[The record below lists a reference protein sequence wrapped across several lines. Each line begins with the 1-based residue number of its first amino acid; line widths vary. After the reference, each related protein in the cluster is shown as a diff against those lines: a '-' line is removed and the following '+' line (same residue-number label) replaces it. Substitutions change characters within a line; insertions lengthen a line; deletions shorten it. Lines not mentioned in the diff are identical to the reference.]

1 MNTTHHDNLISR
13 FVQQLT
19 TFPGILAT
27 LGMVVLVTLGA
38 IGSHLQPGGPAQS
51 VRPVKHPALVYRE
64 QVKETFDVQDPII
77 IAVMNEGRQG
87 VFTPH
92 TLALVRWLTDQ
103 LAELGHDAHPH
114 VLDPDHIVSLA
125 TVNGLIHP
133 VDAVAVQSVVDQP
146 PHAQAQAER
155 LRATV
160 MAVPHYQRSL
170 VSPDGSATLIVTE
183 LWEPAQAAAVSDAL
197 VALLHAAPV
206 REETLQL
213 TVPGEPLVT
222 IKPDPLRYVVT
233 RQDPATGNSG
243 VRASGHPHQP
253 PF

>member
-1 MNTTHHDNLISR
+1 MNATHHNNVIGR

-19 TFPGILAT
+19 TYPGVLVA
-27 LGMVVLVTLGA
+27 LGLLGLVTLGA
-38 IGSHLQPGGPAQS
+38 IGSHLQPGGPAKS
-51 VRPVKHPALVYRE
+51 FRLVKHPALVYRE
-64 QVKETFDVQDPII
+64 QVKEAFDVQDPII

-103 LAELGHDAHPH
+103 LAKLGHDAHPH
-114 VLDPDHIVSLA
+114 VLDPDHIISLA
-125 TVNGLIHP
+125 NVNGLINT
-133 VDAVAVQSVVDQP
+133 VDGVAVESFVDQA

-155 LRATV
+155 LRSTV

-170 VSPDGSATLIVTE
+170 VAPDGSATLIVTE
-183 LWEPAQAAAVSDAL
+183 LLEPAQAAAVYDAL

-222 IKPDPLRYVVT
+222 IKPDPLRHAVT
-233 RQDPATGNSG
+233 HQAPATGNSG
-243 VRASGHPHQP
+243 VIASGHPHKP

>member
-1 MNTTHHDNLISR
+1 MNATHPNNLIGR

-19 TFPGILAT
+19 TYPGVLAA
-27 LGMVVLVTLGA
+27 LGLLVLVTLGA
-38 IGSHLQPGGPAQS
+38 MESHLQLGGPAKS
-51 VRPVKHPALVYRE
+51 FRPVKHPALVYRE
-64 QVKETFDVQDPII
+64 QVKEAFDVQDPII

-125 TVNGLIHP
+125 TVNGLITT
-133 VDAVAVQSVVDQP
+133 VDGVAVELFVDQP
-146 PHAQAQAER
+146 PHTPAQAER
-155 LRATV
+155 LRASV

-170 VSPDGSATLIVTE
+170 VAPDGSATLIITE
-183 LWEPAQAAAVSDAL
+183 LLEPAQAAAVSDAL

-222 IKPDPLRYVVT
+222 IKAHPLRHVVT
-233 RQDPATGNSG
+233 RQAPATGKSG
-243 VRASGHPHQP
+243 VMASGHPHKP

>member
-1 MNTTHHDNLISR
+1 MNAAHHNHLISR
-13 FVQQLT
+13 FVQQFT
-19 TFPGILAT
+19 TYPRVLAA
-27 LGMVVLVTLGA
+27 LGLLVLVTLGA
-38 IGSHLQPGGPAQS
+38 MGSHLQPWGPAKS

-64 QVKETFDVQDPII
+64 QVKETFDVRDPII

-125 TVNGLIHP
+125 TVNGLINN
-133 VDAVAVQSVVDQP
+133 VDGVAVESFLDP
-146 PHAQAQAER
+146 SSHAQSQAER

-170 VSPDGSATLIVTE
+170 VAPDGSATLIVTE
-183 LWEPAQAAAVSDAL
+183 LLEPAQAAAVSDAL

-206 REETLQL
+206 REETLQF
-213 TVPGEPLVT
+213 TVHGEPLMT

-233 RQDPATGNSG
+233 RQAPATGNSG
-243 VRASGHPHQP
+243 VMASRHPQKP
-253 PF
+253 LF

>member
-1 MNTTHHDNLISR
+1 MNTTHPNNLIRR
-13 FVQQLT
+13 FVQQFT
-19 TFPGILAT
+19 TYPGVLAA
-27 LGMVVLVTLGA
+27 LGLLGLVTLGA
-38 IGSHLQPGGPAQS
+38 IGSHLQPGGPAKS
-51 VRPVKHPALVYRE
+51 FHPVKHPALVYRE
-64 QVKETFDVQDPII
+64 QVKEAFDVQDPII

-87 VFTPH
+87 VFTPP

-125 TVNGLIHP
+125 TVNGLINP
-133 VDAVAVQSVVDQP
+133 VGGGAVESFVDQP
-146 PHAQAQAER
+146 PHTPAQAEL

-170 VSPDGSATLIVTE
+170 VAPDGSATLIVTE

-222 IKPDPLRYVVT
+222 IRPDPLRYVVT
-233 RQDPATGNSG
+233 RQAPATGNSG
-243 VRASGHPHQP
+243 VMASGHPHKP
-253 PF
+253 LF